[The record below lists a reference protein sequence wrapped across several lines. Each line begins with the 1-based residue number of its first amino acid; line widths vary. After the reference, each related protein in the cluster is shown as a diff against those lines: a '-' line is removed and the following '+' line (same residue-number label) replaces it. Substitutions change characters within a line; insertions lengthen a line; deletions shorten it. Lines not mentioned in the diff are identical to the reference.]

1 MFCQSKLFHIFVN
14 NHTYMT
20 QTLAWSW
27 WKVWVTLQVKG
38 RLRGC
43 FAFFPTNLLS
53 FRLLSWDGKRH
64 EKCPDHLLSYFQY
77 SVLLSSA
84 ETLLSPLKKVN
95 NLEMFLSTYVLFG
108 KVVLSKSWEIADTYI
123 HTWYNT
129 LHWCNTAESLL
140 RQFMCWAVL
149 TVEILLE

>member
-95 NLEMFLSTYVLFG
+95 NLEMFLSTYVC
-108 KVVLSKSWEIADTYI
+108 SIWKSSFVQKLRNCWYI
-123 HTWYNT
+123 HTITITYI
-129 LHWCNTAESLL
+129 SLKL
-140 RQFMCWAVL
+140 CL
-149 TVEILLE
+149 